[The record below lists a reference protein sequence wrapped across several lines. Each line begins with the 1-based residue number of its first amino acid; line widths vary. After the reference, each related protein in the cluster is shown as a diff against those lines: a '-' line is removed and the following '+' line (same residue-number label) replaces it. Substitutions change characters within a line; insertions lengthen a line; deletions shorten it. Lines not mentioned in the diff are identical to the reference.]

1 MALLFLMHADD
12 LLLLL
17 MSLAIVFVSCLLLL
31 GLRSREHIL
40 IFLLP
45 LLILFS
51 SFFLF
56 TFPGSWQLTL
66 EGIVGMSSP
75 AKKRERKER
84 EKPLDDVVKRIN
96 FSLRWIRES
105 DSYRYRARY
114 GRGHVS
120 SSLAYYRD
128 YYFYSTVCDFWYLL
142 QVTVTWAI
150 FCRVGEIL
158 SLRFGIKVEH

>member
-96 FSLRWIRES
+96 FSLR
-105 DSYRYRARY
+105 
-114 GRGHVS
+114 
-120 SSLAYYRD
+120 
-128 YYFYSTVCDFWYLL
+128 
-142 QVTVTWAI
+142 
-150 FCRVGEIL
+150 
-158 SLRFGIKVEH
+158 